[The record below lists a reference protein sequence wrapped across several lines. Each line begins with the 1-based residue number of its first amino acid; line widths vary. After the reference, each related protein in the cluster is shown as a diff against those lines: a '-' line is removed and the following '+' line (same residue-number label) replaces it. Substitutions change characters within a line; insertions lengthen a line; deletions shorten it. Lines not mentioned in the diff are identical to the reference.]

1 MASQAAVDKHR
12 VTAVLV
18 SHNGA
23 VWLPEVVAALTSQTR
38 PIDLI
43 TAVDTGS
50 QDASTKLLKSARIP
64 FLSADVETGF
74 GLAVSLAVSKLPSAV
89 EHEWIWLIHD
99 DCAPAPT
106 ALAELLSAIDD
117 RPQVVMVGPKLLGWH
132 DRTHLLEA
140 GVSIA
145 GNGARWT
152 GLEPLEY
159 DQGQH
164 DGNHEVLAVST
175 AGALIRRDVFEELG
189 GLDPNLTLFRDDVD
203 FGWRARAA
211 GHSVLVA
218 TAAVAFHAQASATER
233 RIVEVDGAFL
243 HRPLL
248 LDRRNA
254 AYVLLANSS
263 WWILPWI
270 ALQLFGT
277 AVARAIGYLLAKLPG
292 YAADEILAVGA
303 VIVRPGSIIAAR
315 KLRKKQRFVSARVV
329 AEFIP
334 PRWSQIRLASEGMVD
349 QVRAKLFPEDNQ
361 VLTTSVLDANEDEDL
376 LTPVN
381 TNNWFSFFKR
391 PEVIGFTLIILIT
404 LLFSRNRFGALV
416 GGALPISP
424 AGATDLWR
432 TYFESWHQV
441 GMGSSIAT
449 PTWVAITA
457 TVSLF
462 FLGKVQLLITTF
474 FLVAPVLMM
483 FTASKLLKHLTSNSW
498 ISVPAAFLY
507 AISPVAIAAI
517 STGHIATVLFL
528 ILAPYAAL
536 LLRDIEKIEDFTWRR
551 IAGISLLLA
560 LLYGFSL
567 MIFVIGFVAAV
578 VSTLSDYE
586 KHAKEANSTLYSL
599 RLQKRATLLFV
610 PFIMNVPY
618 SLEALRHPSRLLVE
632 PGLLISGGGPLL
644 TLLGNPG
651 GANSLPIWLV
661 SPILLVLLVSLFS
674 STHARRIAEYGIG
687 ALVLA
692 VVISALSISTH
703 GNEASSK
710 VWPGPVLVLVTLAA
724 IASGTILLDR
734 LRETLVL
741 SHVHYRHILS
751 ALLLFTTLVYS
762 ILAMGW
768 SVSKGADSLVQANR
782 ETVMPAFLSVEQ
794 DTKILVLREV
804 GSAGDKKIQYYL
816 SRGKDISLGEPDV
829 APAQTVAIADAAR
842 GLIDGS
848 GVTSSSTLSN
858 FGVKYL
864 FVKTPFK
871 REIIRSID
879 GLGGFARTS
888 ATSLGVVWKVTA
900 PASRLMFV
908 GADGVQREL
917 QAGEVGAR
925 TYVPTSGTLI
935 LTETYSRSWQILQNG
950 YRLERGKN
958 EQGLPTFTVIEPGEI
973 SLIHDGTVRRGWLSL
988 QLIFF
993 VIVLV
998 MALPAGRRK
1007 SEISEREL
1015 A

>member
-50 QDASTKLLKSARIP
+50 HDASTKLLKSARIP
-64 FLSADVETGF
+64 FIAADVETGF
-74 GLAVSLAVSKLPSAV
+74 GEAVSLAVEKLPKAV
-89 EHEWIWLIHD
+89 DHEWIWLIHD

-106 ALAELLSAIDD
+106 ALAELLAAIDD

-140 GVSIA
+140 GISIA

-164 DGNHEVLAVST
+164 DGIYDVLAVST
-175 AGALIRRDVFEELG
+175 AGALIRRDVFEELD

-211 GHSVLVA
+211 GHSVMVA
-218 TAAVAFHAQASATER
+218 TGAVAFHAQASATER
-233 RIVEVDGAFL
+233 RAVEVDGAFL

-263 WWILPWI
+263 WWILPWLVI
-270 ALQLFGT
+270 QILGSAI
-277 AVARAIGYLLAKLPG
+277 ARAIGYLIAKLPG

-303 VIVRPGSIIAAR
+303 LIIRPGSLITAR
-315 KLRKKQRFVSARVV
+315 KVRRKQRFVSARVI

-334 PRWSQIRLASEGMVD
+334 PRWSQFRLASENLID
-349 QVRAKLFPEDNQ
+349 SIRAKLFPENVQ
-361 VLTTSVLDANEDEDL
+361 VSTTSVLDSNEEEDL

-381 TNNWFSFFKR
+381 TNHWFAVFKR
-391 PEVIGFTLIILIT
+391 PEVIGFLLIALISILN
-404 LLFSRNRFGALV
+404 SRNRFGALV

-424 AGATDLWR
+424 SGATDLWR

-441 GMGSSIAT
+441 GMGSSVAT

-457 TVSLF
+457 TASLV
-462 FLGKVQLLITTF
+462 FLGKVQFLITTF

-483 FTASKLLKHLTSNSW
+483 FTASKLLKRLTKNSW

-507 AISPVAIAAI
+507 AVSPVAIAGI

-536 LLRDIEKIEDFTWRR
+536 LLRDIEKIEEFSWRK

-560 LLYGFSL
+560 VLYGFSL
-567 MIFVIGFVAAV
+567 MIFVIGFIAGL

-586 KHAKEANSTLYSL
+586 KHAKEANSQFYLL
-599 RLQKRATLLFV
+599 RLQKRAALIFV
-610 PFIMNVPY
+610 PFLMNVPY
-618 SLEALRHPSRLLVE
+618 SLEALVHPSRLLVE
-632 PGLLISGGGPLL
+632 PGLLISGGGPIS

-651 GANSLPIWLV
+651 GANSLPMWLV
-661 SPILLVLLVSLFS
+661 SPILLVLIVSLFS
-674 STHARRIAEYGIG
+674 STHARRIAEYGVG

-692 VVISALSISTH
+692 VILSALSISTH

-710 VWPGPVLVLVTLAA
+710 VWSGPPIVLVTLAA
-724 IASGTILLDR
+724 IAAGTVLLDR

-751 ALLLFTTLVYS
+751 ALLLFTTFAYS
-762 ILAMGW
+762 VAAIGW
-768 SVSKGADSLVQANR
+768 SVTKGADSLVQANR
-782 ETVMPAFLSVEQ
+782 ETVMPAFLSVEK
-794 DTKILVLREV
+794 DVKILVLREV
-804 GSAGDKKIQYYL
+804 GSKADKRIQYHL

-829 APAQTVAIADAAR
+829 APAQSSAIAEAAR

-848 GVTSSSTLSN
+848 GVTSSSTLSD

-864 FVKTPFK
+864 FVKAPFK

-879 GLGGFARTS
+879 GLGGFTRTS
-888 ATSLGVVWKVTA
+888 ATSLGVVWKVSA

-908 GADGVQREL
+908 GTDGVRKEL
-917 QAGEVGAR
+917 EAGEVGAR
-925 TYVPTSGTLI
+925 TFVPSAGTLI
-935 LTETYSRSWQILQNG
+935 LTETYNRSWQVLENG
-950 YRLERGKN
+950 YRLDRSKN
-958 EQGLPTFTVIEPGEI
+958 EQGLPTFTVTEAGEI
-973 SLIHDGTVRRGWLSL
+973 SLIHDGTTRRAWLSL

-993 VIVLV
+993 VLVLV

-1007 SEISEREL
+1007 SEISEKEL

>member
-50 QDASTKLLKSARIP
+50 HDASTKLLKSARIP
-64 FLSADVETGF
+64 FIAADVETGF
-74 GLAVSLAVSKLPSAV
+74 GEAVSLAVEKLPKAV
-89 EHEWIWLIHD
+89 DHEWIWLIHD

-106 ALAELLSAIDD
+106 ALAELLAAIDD

-140 GVSIA
+140 GISIA

-164 DGNHEVLAVST
+164 DGIYDVLAVST
-175 AGALIRRDVFEELG
+175 AGALIRRDVFEELD

-211 GHSVLVA
+211 GHSVMVA
-218 TAAVAFHAQASATER
+218 TGAVAFHAQASATER
-233 RIVEVDGAFL
+233 RAVEVDGAFL

-263 WWILPWI
+263 WWILPWLVI
-270 ALQLFGT
+270 QILGSAI
-277 AVARAIGYLLAKLPG
+277 ARAIGYLIAKLPG

-303 VIVRPGSIIAAR
+303 LIIRPGSLITAR
-315 KLRKKQRFVSARVV
+315 KVRRKQRFVSARVI

-334 PRWSQIRLASEGMVD
+334 PRWSQFRLASENLID
-349 QVRAKLFPEDNQ
+349 SIRAKLFPENFQ
-361 VLTTSVLDANEDEDL
+361 VSTTSVLDSNEEEDL

-381 TNNWFSFFKR
+381 TNHWFAVFKR
-391 PEVIGFTLIILIT
+391 PEVIGFLLIALISILN
-404 LLFSRNRFGALV
+404 SRNRFGALV

-424 AGATDLWR
+424 SGATDLWR

-441 GMGSSIAT
+441 GMGSSVAT

-457 TVSLF
+457 TASLV
-462 FLGKVQLLITTF
+462 FLGKVQFLITTF

-483 FTASKLLKHLTSNSW
+483 FTASKLLKRLTKNSW

-507 AISPVAIAAI
+507 AVSPVAIAGI

-536 LLRDIEKIEDFTWRR
+536 LLRDIEKIEEFSWRK

-560 LLYGFSL
+560 VLYGFSL
-567 MIFVIGFVAAV
+567 MIFVIGFIAGL

-586 KHAKEANSTLYSL
+586 KHAQEANSQFYLL
-599 RLQKRATLLFV
+599 RLQKRAALIFV
-610 PFIMNVPY
+610 PFLMNVPY
-618 SLEALRHPSRLLVE
+618 SLEALVHPSRLLVE
-632 PGLLISGGGPLL
+632 PGLLISGGGPIS

-661 SPILLVLLVSLFS
+661 SPILLVLIVSLFS
-674 STHARRIAEYGIG
+674 STHARRIAEYGVG

-692 VVISALSISTH
+692 VILSALSISTH

-710 VWPGPVLVLVTLAA
+710 VWSGPPIVLVTLAA
-724 IASGTILLDR
+724 IAAGTVLLDR

-751 ALLLFTTLVYS
+751 ALLLFTTFAYS
-762 ILAMGW
+762 VAAIGW
-768 SVSKGADSLVQANR
+768 SVTKGADSLVQANR
-782 ETVMPAFLSVEQ
+782 ETVMPAFLSVEK
-794 DTKILVLREV
+794 DVKILVLREV
-804 GSAGDKKIQYYL
+804 GSKADKRIQYHL

-829 APAQTVAIADAAR
+829 APAQSSAIAEAAR

-848 GVTSSSTLSN
+848 GVTSSSTLSD

-864 FVKTPFK
+864 FVKAPFK

-879 GLGGFARTS
+879 GLGGFTRTS

-908 GADGVQREL
+908 GTDGVRKEL
-917 QAGEVGAR
+917 EAGEVGAR
-925 TYVPTSGTLI
+925 TFVPSAGTLI
-935 LTETYSRSWQILQNG
+935 LTETYNRSWQVLENG
-950 YRLERGKN
+950 YRLDRSKN
-958 EQGLPTFTVIEPGEI
+958 EQGLPTFTVTEAGEI
-973 SLIHDGTVRRGWLSL
+973 SLIHDGTTRRAWLSL

-993 VIVLV
+993 VLVLV

-1007 SEISEREL
+1007 SEISEKEL

>member
-38 PIDLI
+38 PIDVI

-50 QDASTKLLKSARIP
+50 QDSSTKLLKSARIP
-64 FLSADVETGF
+64 FISADVETGF
-74 GLAVSLAVSKLPSAV
+74 GAAVSLAVNRLPKSID
-89 EHEWIWLIHD
+89 HEWIWLIHD

-106 ALAELLSAIDD
+106 ALAELLAAIDD

-164 DGNHEVLAVST
+164 DGNHDVLAVST

-211 GHSVLVA
+211 GHSVMVA
-218 TAAVAFHAQASATER
+218 TGAVAFHAQASANER
-233 RIVEVDGAFL
+233 RTVEVDGAFL

-254 AYVLLANSS
+254 AYVLLSNSS
-263 WWILPWI
+263 WWMLPWLVVQI
-270 ALQLFGT
+270 LGT
-277 AVARAIGYLLAKLPG
+277 AIARAVGYLLAKLPG
-292 YAADEILAVGA
+292 YAGDEILAVGSLL
-303 VIVRPGSIIAAR
+303 VRPGLIIAAR
-315 KLRKKQRFVSARVV
+315 KVRKKQRFVSARVI

-334 PRWSQIRLASEGMVD
+334 PRWSQVRLASEGFVD
-349 QVRAKLFPEDNQ
+349 AIRAKLFPENSQ
-361 VLTTSVLDANEDEDL
+361 APTSSVLDANEDEDL

-381 TNNWFSFFKR
+381 NNNWFGVFKR
-391 PEVIGFTLIILIT
+391 PEVIGFVLISLIS
-404 LLFSRNRFGALV
+404 LLNSRNRFGALV

-441 GMGSSIAT
+441 GMGSTIAT

-457 TVSLF
+457 TASLL
-462 FLGKVQLLITTF
+462 FLGKVQFLITTF
-474 FLVAPVLMM
+474 FLVAPIVMM
-483 FTASKLLKHLTSNSW
+483 FTASKLLKRLTANSW
-498 ISVPAAFLY
+498 ISIPAAFLY
-507 AISPVAIAAI
+507 AVSPVAIAAV
-517 STGHIATVLFL
+517 STGHIATVLFM
-528 ILAPYAAL
+528 ILAPLVAL
-536 LLRDIEKIEDFTWRR
+536 LLSDVERIESFSWRK
-551 IAGISLLLA
+551 IAGVSLLLA

-567 MIFVIGFVAAV
+567 MIFVIGLAAGLI
-578 VSTLSDYE
+578 STLSDYE
-586 KHAKEANSTLYSL
+586 KHAQEANAPLYSL
-599 RLQKRATLLFV
+599 RLQKRAALIFV
-610 PFIMNVPY
+610 PFVMNVPY
-618 SLEALRHPSRLLVE
+618 SLETIMHPSRLLVE
-632 PGLLISGGGPLL
+632 PGLLISGGGPINA
-644 TLLGNPG
+644 LLGNPG

-661 SPILLVLLVSLFS
+661 SPILLVLIVSLFS
-674 STHARRIAEYGIG
+674 STHARRIAEYGVG

-692 VVISALSISTH
+692 VVISSLSISTH

-710 VWPGPVLVLVTLAA
+710 VWTGPVLVLVTLAA
-724 IASGTILLDR
+724 VAAGTVLLDR

-741 SHVHYRHILS
+741 SHIHYRHILS
-751 ALLLFTTLVYS
+751 ALLLFTTFAYS
-762 ILAMGW
+762 VLAIGW
-768 SVSKGADSLVQANR
+768 SVTKGADSLVQANR
-782 ETVMPAFLSVEQ
+782 ETVMPAFLSVEK
-794 DTKILVLREV
+794 DVKILVLREV
-804 GSAGDKKIQYYL
+804 GSENEKKIQYYL

-848 GVTSSSTLSN
+848 GVTSSSTLSD

-864 FVKTPFK
+864 YVKAPFK

-879 GLGGFARTS
+879 GLGGFSRTS

-908 GADGVQREL
+908 GVDGVRKEL
-917 QAGEVGAR
+917 EAGEVGAR
-925 TYVPTSGTLI
+925 TFVPSPGTLI
-935 LTETYSRSWQILQNG
+935 LTETYNRSWQVLENG
-950 YRLERGKN
+950 YRLDRKMN
-958 EQGLPTFTVIEPGEI
+958 EQGLPTFTVTEAGEI

-1007 SEISEREL
+1007 SEISEKVL

>member
-50 QDASTKLLKSARIP
+50 HDASTKLLKSARIP
-64 FLSADVETGF
+64 FIAADVETGF
-74 GLAVSLAVSKLPSAV
+74 GEAVSLAVEKLPKAV
-89 EHEWIWLIHD
+89 DHEWIWLIHD

-106 ALAELLSAIDD
+106 ALAELLAAIDD

-140 GVSIA
+140 GISIA

-164 DGNHEVLAVST
+164 DGIYDVLAVST
-175 AGALIRRDVFEELG
+175 AGALIRRDVFEELD

-211 GHSVLVA
+211 GHSVMVA
-218 TAAVAFHAQASATER
+218 TGAVAFHAQASATER
-233 RIVEVDGAFL
+233 RAVEVDGAFL

-263 WWILPWI
+263 WWILPWLVI
-270 ALQLFGT
+270 QILGSAI
-277 AVARAIGYLLAKLPG
+277 ARAIGYLIAKLPG

-303 VIVRPGSIIAAR
+303 LIIRPGSLITAR
-315 KLRKKQRFVSARVV
+315 KVRRKQRFVSARVI

-334 PRWSQIRLASEGMVD
+334 PRWSQFRLASENLID
-349 QVRAKLFPEDNQ
+349 SIRAKLFPENVQ
-361 VLTTSVLDANEDEDL
+361 VSTTSVLDSNEEEDL

-381 TNNWFSFFKR
+381 TNHWFAVFKR
-391 PEVIGFTLIILIT
+391 PEVIGFLLIALISILN
-404 LLFSRNRFGALV
+404 SRNRFGALV

-424 AGATDLWR
+424 SGATDLWR

-441 GMGSSIAT
+441 GMGSSVAT

-457 TVSLF
+457 TASLV
-462 FLGKVQLLITTF
+462 FLGKVQFLITTF

-483 FTASKLLKHLTSNSW
+483 FTASKLLKRLTKNSW

-507 AISPVAIAAI
+507 AVSPVAIAGI

-536 LLRDIEKIEDFTWRR
+536 LLRDIEKIEEFSWRK
-551 IAGISLLLA
+551 IAGTSLLLA
-560 LLYGFSL
+560 VLYGFSL
-567 MIFVIGFVAAV
+567 MIFVIGFIAGL

-586 KHAKEANSTLYSL
+586 KHAQEANSQFYLL
-599 RLQKRATLLFV
+599 RLQKRAALIFV
-610 PFIMNVPY
+610 PFLMNVPY
-618 SLEALRHPSRLLVE
+618 SLEALVHPSRLLVE
-632 PGLLISGGGPLL
+632 PGLLISGGGPIS

-651 GANSLPIWLV
+651 GANSLPMWLV
-661 SPILLVLLVSLFS
+661 SPILLVLIVSLFS
-674 STHARRIAEYGIG
+674 STHARRIAEYGVG

-692 VVISALSISTH
+692 VILSALSISTH

-710 VWPGPVLVLVTLAA
+710 VWSGPPIVLVTLAA
-724 IASGTILLDR
+724 IAAGTVLLDR

-751 ALLLFTTLVYS
+751 ALLLFTTFAYS
-762 ILAMGW
+762 VAAIGW
-768 SVSKGADSLVQANR
+768 SVTKGADSLVQANR
-782 ETVMPAFLSVEQ
+782 ETVMPAFLSVEK
-794 DTKILVLREV
+794 DVKILVLREV
-804 GSAGDKKIQYYL
+804 GSKADKRIQYHL

-829 APAQTVAIADAAR
+829 APAQSSAIAEAAR

-848 GVTSSSTLSN
+848 GVTSSSTLSD

-864 FVKTPFK
+864 FVKAPFK

-879 GLGGFARTS
+879 GLGGFTRTS
-888 ATSLGVVWKVTA
+888 ATSLGVVWKVSA

-908 GADGVQREL
+908 GTDGVRKEL
-917 QAGEVGAR
+917 EAGEVGAR
-925 TYVPTSGTLI
+925 TFVPSAGTLI
-935 LTETYSRSWQILQNG
+935 LTETYNRSWQVLENG
-950 YRLERGKN
+950 YRLDRSKN
-958 EQGLPTFTVIEPGEI
+958 EQGLPTFTVTEAGEI
-973 SLIHDGTVRRGWLSL
+973 SLIHDGTTRRAWLSL

-993 VIVLV
+993 VLVLV

-1007 SEISEREL
+1007 SEISEKEL

>member
-50 QDASTKLLKSARIP
+50 QDASTKLLKSARI
-64 FLSADVETGF
+64 SYIAADVETGF
-74 GLAVSLAVSKLPSAV
+74 GAAVSMAVDKLPKAV
-89 EHEWIWLIHD
+89 DHEWIWLIHD

-106 ALAELLSAIDD
+106 ALAELLAAVDD

-140 GVSIA
+140 GISIA

-164 DGNHEVLAVST
+164 DGIYDVLAVST
-175 AGALIRRDVFEELG
+175 AGALIRRDVFEELD

-211 GHSVLVA
+211 GHSVMVA

-233 RIVEVDGAFL
+233 RVVEVDGAFL

-263 WWILPWI
+263 WWILPWLVI
-270 ALQLFGT
+270 QILGSAI
-277 AVARAIGYLLAKLPG
+277 ARAIGFLIAKLPG

-303 VIVRPGSIIAAR
+303 LIIRPGSLINAR
-315 KLRKKQRFVSARVV
+315 KIRRKQRFVSARVI

-334 PRWSQIRLASEGMVD
+334 PRWSQIRLAFEGVIEAI
-349 QVRAKLFPEDNQ
+349 RAKLFPENTQ
-361 VLTTSVLDANEDEDL
+361 VSSTSVLDPNDDEDL

-381 TNNWFSFFKR
+381 TKHWFTVFKR
-391 PEVIGFTLIILIT
+391 PEVIGFLLIALISIVN
-404 LLFSRNRFGALV
+404 SRNRFGALV

-424 AGATDLWR
+424 AGATDLWQ

-441 GMGSSIAT
+441 GMGSSVAT

-457 TVSLF
+457 TASLV
-462 FLGKVQLLITTF
+462 FLGKVQFLITTF

-483 FTASKLLKHLTSNSW
+483 LTASKLLKRLTKNSW

-528 ILAPYAAL
+528 ILAPYVAL
-536 LLRDIEKIEDFTWRR
+536 LLRDIEQIEQFSYRR

-560 LLYGFSL
+560 VLYGFSL
-567 MIFVIGFVAAV
+567 MIFVIGFVAGI

-586 KHAKEANSTLYSL
+586 KHAKVANSQLYLL
-599 RLQKRATLLFV
+599 RLQKRAALIFV
-610 PFIMNVPY
+610 PFLINVPY
-618 SLEALRHPSRLLVE
+618 SLEALVHPSRLLVE
-632 PGLLISGGGPLL
+632 PGLLISGGGPIS

-651 GANSLPIWLV
+651 GANSLPMWLV
-661 SPILLVLLVSLFS
+661 SPILLVLIVSLFS
-674 STHARRIAEYGIG
+674 STHARRIAEYGVG

-692 VVISALSISTH
+692 VILSALSISTH

-710 VWPGPVLVLVTLAA
+710 VWSGPVIVLVTLAA
-724 IASGTILLDR
+724 IAAGTVLLDR

-751 ALLLFTTLVYS
+751 ALLLFTTLAYS
-762 ILAMGW
+762 VAAIGW
-768 SVSKGADSLVQANR
+768 SVTKGADSLVQANR
-782 ETVMPAFLSVEQ
+782 ETVIPAFLSVER
-794 DTKILVLREV
+794 DTKILVLREI
-804 GSAGDKKIQYYL
+804 GSRDEKKIQYHL

-829 APAQTVAIADAAR
+829 APAQSSAIAIAAR

-848 GVTSSSTLSN
+848 GVTSSATLSD

-864 FVKTPFK
+864 FVKAPFK

-879 GLGGFARTS
+879 GLGGFTRTS
-888 ATSLGVVWKVTA
+888 ATSLGVVWKVSA

-908 GADGVQREL
+908 GTDGVRKEL
-917 QAGEVGAR
+917 EAGDVGAR
-925 TYVPTSGTLI
+925 TYVPSAGTLI
-935 LTETYSRSWQILQNG
+935 LTETYNRSWQVLENG
-950 YRLERGKN
+950 YRLERSKN
-958 EQGLPTFTVIEPGEI
+958 EQGLPTFKVTEAGEI
-973 SLIHDGTVRRGWLSL
+973 SLIHDGTARRAWLSL

-993 VIVLV
+993 VLVLV

-1007 SEISEREL
+1007 SEISEKEL